1 MGGGGGVAA
10 FASEGRTCAEATP
23 ALPTLLP
30 CSRASMNDM
39 FATGVPTRG
48 KASANRCDDEATIEG
63 AREIPRFN
71 LDCDPYFDQPIRPS
85 ESSIAILG
93 WVRSGRLR
101 EISLPSQR
109 ERDESGTNEPSI
121 QESRDARAA
130 DGSSSTQQQTL
141 RAALEGG

>member
-1 MGGGGGVAA
+1 
-10 FASEGRTCAEATP
+10 
-23 ALPTLLP
+23 
-30 CSRASMNDM
+30 MNDM

>member
-1 MGGGGGVAA
+1 MI
-10 FASEGRTCAEATP
+10 FQSTH
-23 ALPTLLP
+23 PTV
-30 CSRASMNDM
+30 RVIDRDV
-39 FATGVPTRG
+39 GW
-48 KASANRCDDEATIEG
+48 D
-63 AREIPRFN
+63 
-71 LDCDPYFDQPIRPS
+71 
-85 ESSIAILG
+85 SSG
-93 WVRSGRLR
+93 QLR